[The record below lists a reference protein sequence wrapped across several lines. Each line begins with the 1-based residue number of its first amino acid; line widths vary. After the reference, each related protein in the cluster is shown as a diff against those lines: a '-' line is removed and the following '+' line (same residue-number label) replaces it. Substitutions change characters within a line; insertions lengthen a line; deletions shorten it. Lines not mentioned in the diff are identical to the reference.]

1 MRVGQRSHLLAL
13 KLGQKQTHEVIM
25 ASTYTGN
32 TGIEKIGSGEQAGT
46 WGTTTNTNFDII
58 DRALNGVVTL
68 TISGNT
74 TLTTNDGSL
83 SNGHYKVL
91 ILSGSPSGAFDL
103 LFDPNDQQKWFF
115 VKNSTGQTATIKQ
128 GGGSGSTV
136 AVPNGTSTIVFADGT
151 GANANVNSIPTDLL
165 SDTTPQLG
173 GNLDTNGNGI
183 LFGSSKWSIVLDGTD
198 LDFKYN
204 GTTVFKLASSGAV
217 TSADN
222 ITAFGSP

>member
-1 MRVGQRSHLLAL
+1 
-13 KLGQKQTHEVIM
+13 M

-74 TLTTNDGSL
+74 TLTTSDGAL

-91 ILSGSPSGAFDL
+91 ILSGTPSGAFNL
-103 LFDPNDQQKWFF
+103 TFDPNDQQKWFF

-136 AVPNGTSTIVFADGT
+136 TVPNGTSTIVFADGT
-151 GANANVNSIPTDLL
+151 GTNANVNSIPTDLL

-173 GNLDTNGNGI
+173 GNLDTNGNAI

-198 LDFKYN
+198 LDFRYN
-204 GTTVFKLASSGAV
+204 GVTKFKLASNGAV

>member
-1 MRVGQRSHLLAL
+1 
-13 KLGQKQTHEVIM
+13 M

-32 TGIEKIGSGEQAGT
+32 TGMEKIGSGEQAGT

-136 AVPNGTSTIVFADGT
+136 TVPNGTSTIVFADGT

-173 GNLDTNGNGI
+173 GNLDTNGNAI

>member
-1 MRVGQRSHLLAL
+1 
-13 KLGQKQTHEVIM
+13 M

-115 VKNSTGQTATIKQ
+115 VKNSTGQTATVKQ

-136 AVPNGTSTIVFADGT
+136 TVPKGTSTIVFADGT

-173 GNLDTNGNGI
+173 GNLDTNGNAI

>member
-1 MRVGQRSHLLAL
+1 
-13 KLGQKQTHEVIM
+13 M

-173 GNLDTNGNGI
+173 GNLDTNGNAI

>member
-1 MRVGQRSHLLAL
+1 
-13 KLGQKQTHEVIM
+13 M

-136 AVPNGTSTIVFADGT
+136 TVPNGTSTIVFADGT
-151 GANANVNSIPTDLL
+151 GADANVNSIPTDLL

-173 GNLDTNGNGI
+173 GNLDTNGNAI

>member
-1 MRVGQRSHLLAL
+1 
-13 KLGQKQTHEVIM
+13 M

-91 ILSGSPSGAFDL
+91 ILSGTPSGAFDL

-136 AVPNGTSTIVFADGT
+136 TVPNGTSTIVFADGT
-151 GANANVNSIPTDLL
+151 GADANVNSIPTDLL

-173 GNLDTNGNGI
+173 GNLDTNGNAI

-204 GTTVFKLASSGAV
+204 GTTVFKLGSNGAV
-217 TSADN
+217 TSAN
-222 ITAFGSP
+222 NVTAFGTSL